1 MANEY
6 IIRTDM
12 KVSGSA
18 LTVDGLTNL
27 QDLTVNGIPEVQGG
41 GPAPTAGTSQTPDTP
56 IVTSG
61 GDDFIYLSEPS
72 QWVTVNIGGTDY
84 VIPAYEV

>member
-18 LTVDGLTNL
+18 LTVDGLTTL
-27 QDLTVNGIPEVQGG
+27 GDLTVNGIPEVQGG
-41 GPAPTAGTSQTPDTP
+41 ASSPTPGTSQTPDTP

-61 GDDFIYLSEPS
+61 GDEFLYLSEPT
-72 QWVTVNIGGTDY
+72 QWIPIVINGTDH

>member
-12 KVSGSA
+12 KVSGST
-18 LTVDGLTNL
+18 LTVDGLTTL
-27 QDLTVNGIPEVQGG
+27 EDLTVNGIPEVQGS
-41 GPAPTAGTSQTPDTP
+41 GPAPTVGTVQSPDTP
-56 IVTSG
+56 VVTSG

-72 QWVTVNIGGTDY
+72 QWIPIVIDGTDH